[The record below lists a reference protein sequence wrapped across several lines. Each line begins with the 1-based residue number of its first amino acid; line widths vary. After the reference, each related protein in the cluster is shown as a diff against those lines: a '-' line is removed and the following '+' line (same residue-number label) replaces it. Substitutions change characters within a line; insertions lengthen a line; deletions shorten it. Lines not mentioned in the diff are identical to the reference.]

1 MINKL
6 QGYTV
11 RIALIKR
18 KIFSNTK
25 TEKNAEIEFLGLVRL
40 YDHVGLNG
48 GVGLYDRVGLNDRVG
63 LSPLI
68 TRYQVFW

>member
-11 RIALIKR
+11 RIALIKA

-25 TEKNAEIEFLGLVRL
+25 TEKYAEIEFLCLVRL
-40 YDHVGLNG
+40 YDHVSLNG
-48 GVGLYDRVGLNDRVG
+48 GVGLYGRVGLNDRVG

-68 TRYQVFW
+68 TRYRVFW